1 MIECKNL
8 LKTIQEKAQK
18 QGANSLTEKEATI
31 LMLSYVIHK
40 KINLEHLASTLLNKF
55 GSYQEILD
63 AHYLDLINEGGLSMS
78 SAKEITFLKDISDYI
93 RMSKANKTKS
103 LKNTQ
108 ELVDFFK
115 SFMTGKSHEEFFV
128 VGLSKN
134 NEIKGIK
141 KIAKGKVNQV
151 EIEKKDISDFC
162 ILNDVKKVAIC
173 HNHPK
178 ASCEPSRND
187 DICTTNIFKWLNSF
201 GIELVDHIT
210 VGIDGCFSFSEVEY
224 YK

>member
-1 MIECKNL
+1 
-8 LKTIQEKAQK
+8 
-18 QGANSLTEKEATI
+18 
-31 LMLSYVIHK
+31 MLSYVIHK
-40 KINLEHLASTLLNKF
+40 KADLEMIASNLLEKF

-63 AHYLDLINEGGLSMS
+63 AHYLDLMREGNLSMA
-78 SAKEITFLKDISDYI
+78 SAKEISFIRHIADYV
-93 RMSKANKTKS
+93 RTNKAYKTKS
-103 LKNTQ
+103 LKTTQ
-108 ELVDFFK
+108 EIVDFFK
-115 SFMTGKSHEEFFV
+115 SFMTGKSHEEFYA
-128 VGLSKN
+128 VGLSKDN
-134 NEIKGIK
+134 DIKCIK
-141 KIAKGKVNQV
+141 KIAVGKSNQV

-162 ILNDVKKVAIC
+162 VLNNVTRVVIC

-224 YK
+224 FK

>member
-1 MIECKNL
+1 MIDDKDVLNSIL
-8 LKTIQEKAQK
+8 NKIK
-18 QGANSLTEKEATI
+18 QNGVSTLSEKEATI
-31 LMLSYVIHK
+31 FMLSYVIHK
-40 KINLEHLASTLLNKF
+40 KIDLEKLATSLLEKF

-63 AHYLDLINEGGLSMS
+63 AHYVDLMNEGNLSMA
-78 SAKEITFLKDISDYI
+78 SAKEISFLRHITDYI
-93 RMSKANKTKS
+93 RMSKAYKTKS
-103 LKNTQ
+103 LKTTQ
-108 ELVDFFK
+108 DIVNFFK
-115 SFMTGKSHEEFFV
+115 SFMTGKSHEEFYAV
-128 VGLSKN
+128 ALSKDN
-134 NEIKGIK
+134 DIKGIK
-141 KIAKGKVNQV
+141 KIAVGKTNQV

-162 ILNDVKKVAIC
+162 ALKNATRVVIC